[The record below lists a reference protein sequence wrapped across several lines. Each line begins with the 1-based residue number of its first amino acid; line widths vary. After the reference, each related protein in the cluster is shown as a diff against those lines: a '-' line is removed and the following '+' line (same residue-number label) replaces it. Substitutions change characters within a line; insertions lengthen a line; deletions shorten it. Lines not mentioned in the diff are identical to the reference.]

1 MADEHFVVKTILG
14 NGRWEG
20 MFPRTERMVPC
31 CVERCVRFAWRNKG
45 GGELCRS
52 VHAVLRIR
60 RWAAHECSLGCDEK
74 YERGREFRKTHG
86 LPLEEVRG

>member
-1 MADEHFVVKTILG
+1 VRLVLG

-20 MFPRTERMVPC
+20 MLPRTERMLPC

-52 VHAVLRIR
+52 AHAVP
-60 RWAAHECSLGCDEK
+60 SVDCDEK
-74 YERGREFRKTHG
+74 YEHKREFKKTHKVTVKG
-86 LPLEEVRG
+86 GTENVTEVQVSIQDELN

>member
-1 MADEHFVVKTILG
+1 MADEHFLVKTILG

-20 MFPRTERMVPC
+20 MFARTERMVSC

-52 VHAVLRIR
+52 SHAVRRIR
-60 RWAAHECSLGCDEK
+60 TKMFG
-74 YERGREFRKTHG
+74 G
-86 LPLEEVRG
+86 LHMSAGLVVMRRRAWTGV

>member
-20 MFPRTERMVPC
+20 MLPRTERMVPC

-45 GGELCRS
+45 GGEPCRS
-52 VHAVLRIR
+52 SHAVPRIR
-60 RWAAHECSLGCDEK
+60 TKMLGGHMRAALVVMRSTSVDGSL
-74 YERGREFRKTHG
+74 ERRMGYR
-86 LPLEEVRG
+86 